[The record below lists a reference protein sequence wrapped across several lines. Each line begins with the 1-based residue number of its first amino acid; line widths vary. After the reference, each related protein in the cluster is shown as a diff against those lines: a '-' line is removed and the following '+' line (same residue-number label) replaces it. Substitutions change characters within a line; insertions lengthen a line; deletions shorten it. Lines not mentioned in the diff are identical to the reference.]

1 MKLISPPKKIYI
13 ADSKVSKA
21 GNSEFKTGK
30 GVFAGEN
37 IKKGE
42 VIEVAPILILE
53 FTDFIDTKWNKLF
66 EYYFWMDDYVAL
78 ALGYGSLYNH
88 SKEPN
93 AGYKLDQK
101 KETITFSALKDIKKD
116 QEIVFNYKG
125 SSSEKAPL
133 WFERKKVVE

>member
-1 MKLISPPKKIYI
+1 MSKLASKIYVSS
-13 ADSKVSKA
+13 SKIP
-21 GNSEFKTGK
+21 NSGK
-30 GVFAGEN
+30 GVFATEN
-37 IKKGE
+37 IRKGE